1 MLMQKKTAKL
11 EARGQDVKKL
21 LQQTQGTITIDEM
34 NYSGNKKLA

>member
-21 LQQTQGTITIDEM
+21 LQLYTADRKRKEQLQSM
-34 NYSGNKKLA
+34 K